1 MAAGMNQSVLD
12 AKGTT
17 AGQSPDATPAAVSL
31 LTGEKRDSGREVRQR
46 TVLFGGLMRSASFL
60 VAAVFISATPAV
72 AQQPCGG
79 VERWAVKMAADPNSQ
94 INLQP
99 ISISIHDLAQIQK
112 GAAIPEDDSV
122 RLPSE
127 RKVYVVD
134 GFLVTFKHEAGK
146 KGDSDYH
153 LVITD
158 ETFKFAQGPNNPG
171 STHSVIAE
179 IVDPDCVTGRN
190 NTVSTPTVFGNELTT
205 ARAAL
210 EAQFP
215 DRETGSGWNDVNKI
229 PVRITGVGF
238 FDRPHGQTGRATN
251 GIELHPVL
259 SIEFTP
265 AAGGPPPSPAP
276 LAAPFSNPGFEDGKD
291 QWNAS
296 DDVITDD
303 PREPARNGTFKAW
316 LGGYGERHTDN
327 VCRQITIPA
336 SATSASMSF
345 FLHIGTEERTTTG
358 ALDTLKVEIRKPS
371 NALLQ
376 TLATFSNLQ
385 AKRGFQ
391 LHTYDLTAFKGQTVK
406 FCLRAREDAG
416 SVTSFVTDDFS
427 FVVK

>member
-1 MAAGMNQSVLD
+1 
-12 AKGTT
+12 
-17 AGQSPDATPAAVSL
+17 
-31 LTGEKRDSGREVRQR
+31 
-46 TVLFGGLMRSASFL
+46 
-60 VAAVFISATPAV
+60 VFISATPAA
-72 AQQPCGG
+72 AQHPCGG

-94 INLQP
+94 INRQP
-99 ISISIHDLAQIQK
+99 ISISIHDLAEIQK
-112 GAAIPEDDSV
+112 GAPIPKDDSV

-127 RKVYVVD
+127 RNVYVVD

-153 LVITD
+153 LVVTD
-158 ETFKFAQGPNNPG
+158 QTFKYARGPKNPG
-171 STHSVIAE
+171 SKNSVIAE
-179 IVDPDCVTGRN
+179 IVDPDCVMGRD
-190 NTVSTPTVFGNELTT
+190 NTVSTPTIFANEM
-205 ARAAL
+205 AAAKAAL

-215 DRETGSGWNDVNKI
+215 DRETGTGWNDAEKI
-229 PVRITGVGF
+229 PVRVTGVGF
-238 FDRPHGQTGRATN
+238 FDRPHGQTGRASN

-265 AAGGPPPSPAP
+265 GAGGPTPSPAP
-276 LAAPFSNPGFEDGKD
+276 LVAPFSNPGFEEGKD
-291 QWNAS
+291 QWSAS
-296 DDVITDD
+296 DGVITDD
-303 PREPARNGTFKAW
+303 PRERGHSGTFKAW

-327 VCRQITIPA
+327 LCRQITIPS

-345 FLHIGTEERTTTG
+345 FLHIGTEELTTTG

-391 LHTYDLTAFKGQTVK
+391 LHTYDLTAFTGQTVK
-406 FCLRAREDAG
+406 FCLRATEDAG

-427 FVVK
+427 FAVK